1 MPTIRLTALGDSFV
15 EGRGDPGNAGGYR
28 GWVSRFAELLGLRRD
43 QYLNLGAFQA
53 TTQTVL
59 DTQLRPAMANKAPL
73 IGVVVGVNDLVA
85 DYSPERFGRNLE
97 RIFGSLAGEAT
108 TVFTATY
115 PDIPAHLPVPE
126 LYRALLRK
134 RFDEANE
141 ELRAVTCRHGALLL
155 DLAACPRWAQGEVW
169 SADGLHPSPRG
180 HQMFA
185 EEIACT
191 VAGLTGLAPVPAA
204 VPLGA

>member
-1 MPTIRLTALGDSFV
+1 MIRFTALGDSFV
-15 EGRGDPGNAGGYR
+15 EGRGDPAGEGGYR

-53 TTQTVL
+53 TTQTVVQA
-59 DTQLRPAMANKAPL
+59 QLQRAMANKAPL

-108 TVFTATY
+108 TVFTASY
-115 PDIPAHLPVPE
+115 PDIPGNLPVPE
-126 LYRALLRK
+126 LYRALVRK

-141 ELRAVTCRHGALLL
+141 RLRTVARRHGTLLL
-155 DLAACPRWAQGEVW
+155 DLAVCPRWAQHEVW

-185 EEIACT
+185 EEIACALAD
-191 VAGLTGLAPVPAA
+191 VTGIGPLPAA
-204 VPLGA
+204 RIGA